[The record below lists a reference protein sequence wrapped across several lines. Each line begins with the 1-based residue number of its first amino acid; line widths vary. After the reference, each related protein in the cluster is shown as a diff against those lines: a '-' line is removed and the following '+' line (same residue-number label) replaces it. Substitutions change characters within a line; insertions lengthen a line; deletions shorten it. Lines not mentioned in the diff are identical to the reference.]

1 MLKPVRRRRRRRGEK
16 VIVREFSSLLKL
28 FKPATHDNF
37 LHPRVLLVGKTCN
50 LTMDPEGCKNV
61 DML

>member
-1 MLKPVRRRRRRRGEK
+1 M
-16 VIVREFSSLLKL
+16 IVREFSSLLKL

-50 LTMDPEGCKNV
+50 LNIDPGMQKR
-61 DML
+61 